1 MKMVTATLYILTAL
15 VTGLHNFYW
24 LMEMVNGAPLHLL
37 NLIALLG
44 AVTLVV
50 AAVAALLRPHIGA
63 KIGLAGS
70 FLLWVYYAPSI
81 AISFFMPFSTWQSIR
96 QFISFHDY
104 IPVVGIF
111 VAPILLIATTATSA
125 LFLKAKSFHEKAG

>member
-50 AAVAALLRPHIGA
+50 AAAAALLRPRIGA
-63 KIGLAGS
+63 KIALAGS
-70 FLLWVYYAPSI
+70 LLLWVYYAPSI
-81 AISFFMPFSTWQSIR
+81 VISFFMPLSTWQNIR
-96 QFISFHDY
+96 FFISFHDY
-104 IPVVGIF
+104 VPVVGAI
-111 VAPILLIATTATSA
+111 VGPILLIASTANS
-125 LFLKAKSFHEKAG
+125 LVFLRGKS